1 MRKTYEKPEIL
12 FESFAS
18 STNIAANCKTIID
31 TQARNQCGYLVPGD
45 NNSLLSVFTGDLP
58 KVCTTSEATDANG
71 ADGAYNGICYHAPYD
86 GNSLF
91 NS

>member
-31 TQARNQCGYLVPGD
+31 TQARNQCGYLVEGAD
-45 NNSLLSVFTGDLP
+45 NTLISVFTGDLP
-58 KVCTTSEATDANG
+58 AVCKYNEAM
-71 ADGAYNGICYHAPYD
+71 DGSGDDAYNGICYHVPTEATA
-86 GNSLF
+86 LF